1 MASSVSLGD
10 FNAQLGRERYQSSL
24 RRLWVLA
31 SIYRIGPFLGQGKA
45 YGDPTMRVAVADDA
59 TLFREGLV
67 LLLQAAGHEVLSTHS
82 DGLSLY
88 ESLAES
94 PVDVVLLD
102 IRMPPGDEGGLT
114 IASRIR
120 QNYPEIGL
128 LLLSHYSET
137 HYLRSML
144 AIGTEGIGYR
154 LKDRIAGVQ
163 MLNDTLA
170 RIYSREIVIEPML
183 VGALVGSD
191 DHEVEPLTGSLAP
204 RELEVLRLMAEG
216 RSNSAIA
223 KDLFVS
229 VKAVEKHVASLFVK
243 LEIPGD
249 ATVHHRRVLAV
260 LTYLQSRR
268 GGGYGQLP

>member
-1 MASSVSLGD
+1 
-10 FNAQLGRERYQSSL
+10 
-24 RRLWVLA
+24 
-31 SIYRIGPFLGQGKA
+31 
-45 YGDPTMRVAVADDA
+45 MRVAVADDA

-67 LLLQAAGHEVLSTHS
+67 LLLQAAGHEVVSIHS
-82 DGLSLY
+82 DGLSLF
-88 ESLAES
+88 ESLAS
-94 PVDVVLLD
+94 TPADVVLLD

-114 IASRIR
+114 MAGRIR
-120 QNYPEIGL
+120 EHYPKVGL

-154 LKDRIAGVQ
+154 LKDRIAGVK

-170 RIYSREIVIEPML
+170 RIHTREIVIEPML
-183 VGALVGSD
+183 VGALVATVD
-191 DHEVEPLTGSLAP
+191 NHVDPLTDSLAP
-204 RELEVLRLMAEG
+204 RELDVLRLMAEG
-216 RSNSAIA
+216 KSNSAIA

-260 LTYLQSRR
+260 LTYLQARR
-268 GGGYGQLP
+268 ISSGGQQR